1 MEKFLSDSW
10 ISVFELLHKLDAS
23 TTVLICNTR
32 KLKMFI
38 DENEEDYYK
47 QETNHG
53 QTIFVHKESERVLYK
68 GRINEMTNEDY
79 SILNSKV
86 VTSITNYIYMI
97 RFENGVLGFKIF
109 VDI

>member
-47 QETNHG
+47 
-53 QTIFVHKESERVLYK
+53 
-68 GRINEMTNEDY
+68 
-79 SILNSKV
+79 
-86 VTSITNYIYMI
+86 
-97 RFENGVLGFKIF
+97 
-109 VDI
+109 